1 MDVDV
6 VNVVD
11 KEFIRQRVLT
21 NEKKNLR
28 KDINYDVIEWMRKK
42 SGDDKQSIAENTD
55 FVGNII
61 KGKVIIEIIDGKIL
75 IME

>member
-28 KDINYDVIEWMRKK
+28 KDMNYDVIEWMRKK

-61 KGKVIIEIIDGKIL
+61 KGKVIIEIIDGKIV

>member
-1 MDVDV
+1 M
-6 VNVVD
+6 NVVD